1 MRGFLGGLGVLAV
14 IALIFGLWFETA
26 YNSIQTTDED
36 TSAQWSEVVNQYQRR
51 SDLIPNIVNTTKA
64 AAQQEKD
71 IFVGVAEARSK
82 VGQIN
87 ISADHIP
94 DAATMQKYQEA
105 QGQLTNALSKLM
117 SIQEAYPQLKS
128 DAIFRDTMR
137 ELEGTENRIATARN
151 RYIKSVQAYNVG
163 IRSFPGNLVASH
175 YSYERKPN
183 FSVENEKAI
192 SVAPK
197 ADFGNSPTPS
207 PAK

>member
-1 MRGFLGGLGVLAV
+1 MRGFLGGLGI
-14 IALIFGLWFETA
+14 IAALCVVFGFWFESS
-26 YNSIQTTDED
+26 YNSIQVNDE
-36 TSAQWSEVVNQYQRR
+36 SATAMWSEVVNQYQRR
-51 SDLIPNIVNTTKA
+51 ADLIPNVVSTAKA

-94 DAATMQKYQEA
+94 DAATLQKYQEA
-105 QGQLTNALSKLM
+105 QGQLTTALSKLM

-128 DAIFRDTMR
+128 DAIFRDVMTQ
-137 ELEGTENRIATARN
+137 LEGTENRITTARN
-151 RYIKSVQAYNVG
+151 RYIKAVQTYNVG

-175 YSYERKPN
+175 YGYERKPN
-183 FSVENEKAI
+183 FTVENEKAV

-197 ADFGNSPTPS
+197 VDFGAS
-207 PAK
+207 PAAAQTK